1 MTAFRRLLGL
11 ALLISVFAVH
21 AQSPAT
27 TSAPASIAPLIPQLA
42 DYVVKAMQKTGV
54 PGVAVAIV
62 YQDKVVYLKGFGVRK
77 AGEPAPIDADTVFQ
91 LASVSKSIAS
101 TVVAVLVSQH
111 KVSWDDRIADIDP
124 DFKLSNA
131 SVSKKVTIRD
141 LLSHRSGLP
150 TSAGDELEGLGFLTL
165 PLQNVSLSK
174 LI

>member
-27 TSAPASIAPLIPQLA
+27 TSAPASIAPLIPQLE

-77 AGEPAPIDADTVFQ
+77 AGEPAPVDADTVFQ

-101 TVVAVLVSQH
+101 TVVAV
-111 KVSWDDRIADIDP
+111 W
-124 DFKLSNA
+124 
-131 SVSKKVTIRD
+131 
-141 LLSHRSGLP
+141 
-150 TSAGDELEGLGFLTL
+150 
-165 PLQNVSLSK
+165 
-174 LI
+174 